1 MAKKCDDKVKT
12 PIATLIDVVFLLIIF
27 FVITAAM
34 DAEVLDQTVK
44 LAQAKYSKPPEKV
57 DPRMFIINIRANGTI
72 SVGLGQRTTLAELSR
87 HIKELRKKYGN
98 EFPILIR
105 ADGNTQYNK
114 VRLVMD
120 EVLKAGLYKVK
131 LSATKKQ

>member
-27 FVITAAM
+27 FVITAAV
-34 DAEVLDQTVK
+34 DAEVVDQTVK

-57 DPRMFIINIRANGTI
+57 DPRMFIINVRANGTI
-72 SVGLGQRTTLAELSR
+72 SVGLGQKVTLAELNR
-87 HIKELRKKYGN
+87 ELKSIRKKSGN

-105 ADGNTQYNK
+105 ADGGTQYNK
-114 VRLVMD
+114 VKLVTD
-120 EVLKAGLYKVK
+120 EVLKSGLYKVK
-131 LSATKKQ
+131 LSAQKKQ

>member
-27 FVITAAM
+27 FVITAAV
-34 DAEVLDQTVK
+34 DAEVVDQTVK

-57 DPRMFIINIRANGTI
+57 DPRTFIINVRANGTV
-72 SVGLGQRTTLAELSR
+72 SVGLGQKVTLADLNRELKS
-87 HIKELRKKYGN
+87 IRKKSGN

-105 ADGNTQYNK
+105 ADGSTQYNK
-114 VRLVMD
+114 VKLVTD
-120 EVLKAGLYKVK
+120 EVLKSGLYKVK
-131 LSATKKQ
+131 LSAQKKQ

>member
-27 FVITAAM
+27 FVITAAV
-34 DAEVLDQTVK
+34 DAEVIDQTVK

-57 DPRMFIINIRANGTI
+57 DPRTFIINVRANGTVSI
-72 SVGLGQRTTLAELSR
+72 GLGQKVTLSELNRQLKS
-87 HIKELRKKYGN
+87 IRKQSGN

-105 ADGNTQYNK
+105 ADGNTPYGK
-114 VRLVMD
+114 VKLVTD
-120 EVLKAGLYKVK
+120 EVLKSGLYKVK
-131 LSATKKQ
+131 LSAQKKQ